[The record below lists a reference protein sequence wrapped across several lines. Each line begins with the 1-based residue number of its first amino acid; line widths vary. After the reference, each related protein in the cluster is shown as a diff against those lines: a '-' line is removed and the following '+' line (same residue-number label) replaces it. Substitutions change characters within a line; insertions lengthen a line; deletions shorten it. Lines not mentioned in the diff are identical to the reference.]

1 MIKLNKIDKFIKNNI
16 RSFRAKAIPLL
27 LDDKSIAVGN
37 SLIKRINSQVTLNDP
52 RNDKLLNLNFVYS
65 AVLLAKYIDRGHTP
79 NSNIWNK
86 IVDLDRKL
94 IKYKSEQEFYENKLK
109 KTNNDYK
116 IQLYSCRMDQCN
128 REYDIALEELN
139 RLNKWAV

>member
-1 MIKLNKIDKFIKNNI
+1 MLF
-16 RSFRAKAIPLL
+16 RS
-27 LDDKSIAVGN
+27 
-37 SLIKRINSQVTLNDP
+37 
-52 RNDKLLNLNFVYS
+52 YS

-94 IKYKSEQEFYENKLK
+94 GKYKSEQEFYENKLK
-109 KTNNDYK
+109 KTSNDYK